1 MNVSIRRMAFFAAGI
16 ALLAYFSACLFTC
29 IVNYDES
36 AIITTFGAAS
46 QRSVKNADG
55 SRSGIFFR
63 LPWPIQEVIRFDRRI
78 SIVEDRLEQQETKDR
93 KVIVVKAY
101 MIWRIGNPLEFYRAF
116 RTSARAEAFLLER
129 LRASKSELGLFTF
142 DDLANADPQLLRIDD
157 ANRALRDRI
166 QRELASYASGISV
179 LDAGINRILL
189 PENITKSVFQRMRQT
204 RQRMAQNVRSEGN
217 AVAQSIISK
226 TDSDK
231 KRIMAFAEMTAQRL
245 RAEGDAAAA
254 RYYKEY
260 AKSPEFA
267 IFLKKLDSFKAS
279 LRENT
284 TFILNTDMEPFDL
297 LDEVK

>member
-1 MNVSIRRMAFFAAGI
+1 MSIRRIAVFAAGI
-16 ALLAYFSACLFTC
+16 VLLAYFAVCFFTC
-29 IVNYDES
+29 IINYDES

-46 QRSVKNADG
+46 QQSVKNADG
-55 SRSGIFFR
+55 SQSGIFFR

-101 MIWRIGNPLEFYRAF
+101 MIWRIGSPLEFYRAF
-116 RTSARAEAFLLER
+116 RTSKRAETFLLER

-142 DDLANADPQLLRIDD
+142 DDLANADSQLLRIDD

-166 QRELASYASGISV
+166 QRELASYESGILV

-217 AVAQSIISK
+217 AVAQSIIAK

-231 KRIMAFAEMTAQRL
+231 KRIMAFAEMAAQRL

-284 TFILNTDMEPFDL
+284 TFILDTDMEPFDL
-297 LDEVK
+297 LDEIK